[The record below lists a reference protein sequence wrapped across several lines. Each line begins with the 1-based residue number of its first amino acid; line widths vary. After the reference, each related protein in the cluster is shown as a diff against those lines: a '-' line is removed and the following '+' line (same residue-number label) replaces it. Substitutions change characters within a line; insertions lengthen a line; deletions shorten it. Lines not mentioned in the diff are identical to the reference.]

1 MPPREPQR
9 ISLRRS
15 CQACAKQKRH
25 CDQRLPKCSRCA
37 TKGTTCEYIN
47 IPWAVKTTGHRVSSA
62 TRSVADASF
71 LQSPLRIE
79 MLKTFDGGIIRF
91 LIDGMRTFP
100 ITFAQQMK
108 TLFIHPEIYGS
119 SGLVQ
124 EIYTLCKSYE
134 SHAPSPLLFRTL
146 RRKSIDIHRQAS
158 RASSFEDLLIF
169 VQALILIHCIL
180 AFDDYENEFY
190 SETTSNMLTG
200 LAWRLWEQAPIQLP
214 HVLSPKRAWLF
225 AESVRRTIIIAYM
238 LCSTYSLGKRS
249 FSVRTPFVEALP
261 FDVRTTLWD
270 EPGDGECE
278 EGDISSPVAMVSL
291 REYSDMLA
299 SGCVHGVPY
308 FGSLILAVCKG
319 MPASRVA
326 FPPTHA
332 YQEELV
338 SSS

>member
-1 MPPREPQR
+1 MEMP
-9 ISLRRS
+9 
-15 CQACAKQKRH
+15 
-25 CDQRLPKCSRCA
+25 
-37 TKGTTCEYIN
+37 
-47 IPWAVKTTGHRVSSA
+47 KTH
-62 TRSVADASF
+62 
-71 LQSPLRIE
+71 
-79 MLKTFDGGIIRF
+79 DGDIVRF
-91 LIDGMRTFP
+91 LIDGMRMLP

-119 SGLVQ
+119 SSHSALVQ

-134 SHAPSPLLFRTL
+134 SHAPSPLLIHTL

-158 RASSFEDLLIF
+158 RASSFEDLLIC
-169 VQALILIHCIL
+169 VQALILTHCIL
-180 AFDDYENEFY
+180 AFDDYENDFY

-214 HVLSPKRAWLF
+214 QVLSRKRAWLF

-270 EPGDGECE
+270 EPGDGEWE
-278 EGDISSPVAMVSL
+278 EADVSSPVAMVSL

-326 FPPTHA
+326 FPPMHA
-332 YQEELV
+332 YREEL